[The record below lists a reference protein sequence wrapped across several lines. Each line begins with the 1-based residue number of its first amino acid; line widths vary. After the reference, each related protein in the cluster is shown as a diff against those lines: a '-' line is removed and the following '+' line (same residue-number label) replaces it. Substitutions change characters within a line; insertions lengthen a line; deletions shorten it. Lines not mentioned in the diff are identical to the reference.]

1 MGFCQPSVSWPPR
14 TGSVRDLVLAGK
26 INKQLT
32 GGSVAGKIN
41 WQLTGDILVAIATLS
56 PPVLPIA
63 RLKHRLEQITDNQMT
78 PIYEGV

>member
-1 MGFCQPSVSWPPR
+1 
-14 TGSVRDLVLAGK
+14 
-26 INKQLT
+26 
-32 GGSVAGKIN
+32 VAGKIN